1 MRLARLATIT
11 VAVAVI
17 VVSHAQAATWTAPA
31 TIATCAPAV
40 DPKVVFPFS
49 LPSMRSG
56 RGAIMWIGGA
66 PSCNGGAGAASTLDS
81 ATLHSDDQPSIPRAV
96 VAGHDVVGPLHA
108 ASTTAGQL
116 VAVTGDAG
124 LAADGRPGALMAEG
138 LAGGELHKLAPLG
151 GPAGPVATADGYIG
165 DADIVSTATALGG
178 EQLIELR
185 EQRHYAT
192 AFGRPV
198 VLAEGFAPITTVAVG
213 MDFRGD
219 SIVLWAQAGEVHAQ
233 WVTNAGEAYAPQV
246 LGPAGYAP
254 QLAAVLSDNNH
265 AFVMWTDEPAPGTD
279 GLARIYLEHSANN
292 VTFGPTPAALAT
304 FAEPL
309 EQRLTPGSIALMRLT
324 PSEGVLAAWT
334 AVVDGSYVVQ
344 AAGLTSTRVLA
355 PATVAQSGSDLRLA
369 TIASGPD
376 DDYVAVLESAP
387 RAATGFDTSEQQI
400 LAARSAPGGPGGVN
414 FETPTVLAGPGQ
426 NSAPSVAVDPDTDRA
441 VVVWQTVAAGLP
453 AVAWAVR
460 TGS

>member
-1 MRLARLATIT
+1 
-11 VAVAVI
+11 VAVI
-17 VVSHAQAATWTAPA
+17 AASHAQAASWSAPA
-31 TIATCAPAV
+31 TIATCAPAA

-49 LPSMRSG
+49 LPSVRSG

-66 PSCNGGAGAASTLDS
+66 PSCDGVAGAPSTLDT
-81 ATLHSDDQPSIPRAV
+81 ATLHSDDEPSIARAV
-96 VAGHDVVGPLHA
+96 VSRHELVGPLQA

-116 VAVTGDAG
+116 VAVAGDAG
-124 LAADGRPGALMAEG
+124 LAAGGRPGALMAEG
-138 LAGGELHKLAPLG
+138 LAGGELHVLAPLG
-151 GPAGPVATADGYIG
+151 GPDVPLATAEGYIG
-165 DADIVSTATALGG
+165 DADIVSTASGLGG

-185 EQRHYAT
+185 EQRHYAYSF
-192 AFGRPV
+192 ARPII
-198 VLAEGFAPITTVAVG
+198 LDEGFEPITTVAVG

-219 SIVLWAQAGEVHAQ
+219 SIVLWSQSGEVHAQ
-233 WVTNAGEAYAPQV
+233 WVSNAGRASPAQV

-265 AFVMWTDEPAPGTD
+265 AFVMWSDEPAPGV
-279 GLARIYLEHSANN
+279 GGQARIYLEHSANN
-292 VTFGPTPAALAT
+292 VIFGPPPVPLAT

-309 EQRLTPGSIALMRLT
+309 EQRLTPGSIALMRVT

-334 AVVDGSYVVQ
+334 LIVDGNYAVQ

-355 PATVAQSGSDLRLA
+355 PATIAAPGSDLRLA
-369 TIASGPD
+369 AIAAGPH

-387 RAATGFDTSEQQI
+387 RDAAGFDASQQQI
-400 LAARSAPGGPGGVN
+400 LAARSVSGGPGGVA
-414 FETPTVLAGPGQ
+414 FETPTVLAGPGP
-426 NSAPSVAVDPDTDRA
+426 NTGPSVAIDPATDRA
-441 VVVWQTVAAGLP
+441 VVVWQAVAAGLP